1 MKFTAA
7 LRLPDLPCLALV
19 GAGGKSS
26 ALLCLARELAQV
38 HRTVLVT
45 TTTHLGEW
53 QVGAG
58 DGHVVIQAG
67 EPLEAGIEFPRGVV
81 FVTGPVNDD
90 QRVGGLNTTA
100 IGQLNE
106 VAKRKQYPLL
116 IEADGARQLPLKAPA
131 EHEPVITEF
140 VEQVVVC
147 AGLSGL
153 GKPLSGVWVHRP
165 ERFGGLSGLEQGE
178 LITPEAV
185 SRVLMHPQGGLKGMP
200 EQARRILLLNQAD
213 TEEEQAQANTIAQQ
227 CMQAFHAV
235 IVAALDKSA
244 EDSGTIEDKA
254 AQSEIYAVHEAMGGI
269 VLAAGGATRYGALKQ
284 LLLWK
289 GSPLVRHAARAALQ
303 AGLSPVVVVT
313 GAGAELVAQAV
324 AGLPV
329 RQVRNDAWQ
338 QGQSISLQAGLR
350 ALPPTSG
357 GAIFLLADQPNITPG
372 LIQALVEA
380 HSQSLAPIVAPL
392 VDGQRGN
399 PVLFDAV
406 TFADLLQL
414 NGDAGGR
421 QLFRKYA
428 LQYVPWHDRSV
439 LQDIDQPEDYARLSG
454 EERGRDG

>member
-1 MKFTAA
+1 MKLTAA

-38 HRTVLVT
+38 HQTILVT

-53 QVGAG
+53 QVGMG

-67 EPLEAGIEFPRGVV
+67 EGLEAGIEFPRGVV
-81 FVTGPVNDD
+81 FVTGPVNAD
-90 QRVGGLNTTA
+90 QRAGGLNTTA

-131 EHEPVITEF
+131 EHEPVIAEF

-153 GKPLSGVWVHRP
+153 GKPLRDMWVHRS

-185 SRVLMHPQGGLKGMP
+185 SRVLMHPLGGLKGIP
-200 EQARRILLLNQAD
+200 AQARRILLLNQAD
-213 TEEEQAQANTIAQQ
+213 TEEQQAQANTIAQQ

-244 EDSGTIEDKA
+244 EDTGMTENKA
-254 AQSEIYAVHEAMGGI
+254 AQSEIYAVHEAMGGV

-303 AGLSPVVVVT
+303 AGLAPVVVVT
-313 GAGAELVAQAV
+313 GAGAEEVAQAL

-329 RQVRNDAWQ
+329 RLIHNPDWQ
-338 QGQSISLQAGLR
+338 AGQSSSLQAGLR
-350 ALPPTSG
+350 GLPPTCG
-357 GAIFLLADQPNITPG
+357 GALFLLADQPRVPAT
-372 LIQALVEA
+372 LIRALVSA
-380 HSQSLAPIVAPL
+380 HSQYMAPVVAPL

-399 PVLFDAV
+399 PVLFDRC
-406 TFADLLQL
+406 TFEALGQIR
-414 NGDAGGR
+414 GDQGGR
-421 QLFRKYA
+421 QLFSRYA
-428 LQYVPWHDRSV
+428 VQYVPWHDREV
-439 LQDIDQPEDYARLSG
+439 LLDVDVPEDYARLTEGGVSTS
-454 EERGRDG
+454 E